1 MGLGSTLPS
10 KTSACRR
17 YQLCVMSS
25 TQGLQTCSSSGKVLF
40 GGACLKMSSRKK
52 ITKGVLVGTIRSE
65 SLTLGDNEPKEL
77 RQGGKSTASSFRKTN
92 HLLPLAVEESAK
104 HDANKTA
111 EEDCGPQGHRVTF
124 SNLSGGSIASQAL
137 HLASKLSEKAEVE
150 LTSCKSK
157 KPKRLSTASWDL
169 LD

>member
-65 SLTLGDNEPKEL
+65 SPTLGDDEPKEL
-77 RQGGKSTASSFRKTN
+77 QQGGKSTASSFRKTN